1 MLFFGGEPIQFTEF
15 LSFRAVCVSTAI
27 VEKTN
32 QNIFP
37 HTNPYI
43 SEDYISRLV
52 YLWFMKSQLK
62 TFDLIVFTLVF
73 TIVR

>member
-1 MLFFGGEPIQFTEF
+1 MLFFGGEGGNQYNLLPNMEF

-32 QNIFP
+32 QNIFQ

-43 SEDYISRLV
+43 SKVIFRA
-52 YLWFMKSQLK
+52 WFTCGS
-62 TFDLIVFTLVF
+62 
-73 TIVR
+73 